1 MKSIRAFGC
10 DKRFM
15 RPIMGALISSVA
27 LLAAPAESEPH
38 SDPVQILAVRPYYV
52 AGSTEFAYIA
62 TTPTSICSGAGHFVI
77 ALNTPA
83 GEGMLAIA
91 LTALS
96 TGRSVTLE
104 ISNSTGCNLIA
115 NGGPQLASLT
125 LLASGYSGP
134 Y

>member
-1 MKSIRAFGC
+1 M
-10 DKRFM
+10 
-15 RPIMGALISSVA
+15 ISSLA
-27 LLAAPAESEPH
+27 LFPTPVQAEPH
-38 SDPVQILAVRPYYV
+38 SDPVQILAVRPYYLG
-52 AGSTEFAYIA
+52 GSNTEFAYIA
-62 TTPTSICSGAGHFVI
+62 TTASSVCSGAGHFVL

-83 GEGMLAIA
+83 GEAMLSIA

-104 ISNSTGCNLIA
+104 ISNSTGCNVVA
-115 NGGPQLASLT
+115 SGGPQLASLT